1 VDVADLVPPGRI
13 VKRDASRPGRRW
25 RRLAHAPLLHF
36 LLLGGALFALR
47 QAWLPEG
54 EPLRV
59 AITAADVRDL
69 RAGWTQQTGRPPTAE
84 ELDALIGSAIDD
96 ALLLEEAY
104 ARGWHRTDAVV
115 QRRLIQNQRFLAPDD
130 PAPDAAL
137 LERAFAQ
144 GMDRS
149 DIVVRR
155 RLIERMRLAIQAT
168 AHHETPTREELAAWL
183 AAHPD
188 RFVRPART
196 RLSHVYRSRDRRGDA
211 LARDAA
217 ALGERIAAEP
227 LPPEAAAR
235 LSDPLLVSPHL
246 PLWSESEIARQ
257 LGPGFAAAAME
268 APVGEW
274 SGPIASAYGLHFV
287 FVHERQ
293 PAERPRLDEVA
304 SAVQGEVLRER
315 EQAAMRARLD
325 ALRAR
330 ATITVAET
338 TE

>member
-1 VDVADLVPPGRI
+1 MDVADLVPPGHTVTR
-13 VKRDASRPGRRW
+13 RASRPGGRW
-25 RRLAHAPLLHF
+25 RRVARAPLLHF
-36 LLLGGALFALR
+36 LLLGGALFAFR
-47 QAWLPEG
+47 QAWLPPV
-54 EPLRV
+54 EPFAV
-59 AITAADVRDL
+59 AVTAADIRDL
-69 RAGWTQQTGRPPTAE
+69 RAGWTQQTGRPPTQR
-84 ELDALIGSAIDD
+84 ELDALIESAIDD
-96 ALLLEEAY
+96 ALLLEEAF

-137 LERAFAQ
+137 LERAWAQ

-155 RLIERMRLAIQAT
+155 RLIERMRLTIQAT
-168 AHHETPTREELAAWL
+168 AHDEMPTREALAAWL
-183 AAHPD
+183 AEHPD

-217 ALGERIAAEP
+217 ALGERLAAES
-227 LPPEAAAR
+227 LSPEAAAR
-235 LSDPLLVSPHL
+235 LSDPFLVSTDL
-246 PLWSESEIARQ
+246 PLWSESAIARQ
-257 LGPGFAAAAME
+257 LGPGFAAAAMT

-274 SGPIASAYGLHFV
+274 SGPIESAYGLHWV

-293 PAERPRLDEVA
+293 PAGRPPLDEVA
-304 SAVQGEVLRER
+304 AAVQGEVLRER
-315 EQAAMRARLD
+315 EQAAMRAHLH

-330 ATITVAET
+330 ATLSVAALPE
-338 TE
+338 